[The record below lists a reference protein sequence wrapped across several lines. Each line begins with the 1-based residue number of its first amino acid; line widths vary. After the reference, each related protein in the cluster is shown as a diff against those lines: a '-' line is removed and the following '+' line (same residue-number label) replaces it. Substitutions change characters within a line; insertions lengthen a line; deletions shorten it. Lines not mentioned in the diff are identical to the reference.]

1 MLIVRDIAWDKLQW
15 TGHGTMTMQKFFGID
30 MFLIQGYLAELPQ
43 VDLRVNGKRVL
54 RTESVPVV
62 RGPCCRSRLGLKD
75 VQYPRV
81 GDIYES
87 Q

>member
-15 TGHGTMTMQKFFGID
+15 TGHGTMTTQKFHGID
-30 MFLIQGYLAELPQ
+30 MFLIQACLAELPQ
-43 VDLRVNGKRVL
+43 VDPRVNGKRVL

-62 RGPCCRSRLGLKD
+62 RGSCCRSKLDLKD

-81 GDIYES
+81 GDIYGS
-87 Q
+87 